1 MFIHPFKPFK
11 NFLPLIFTSKETV
24 WWIVPVFDDSH
35 KEGILKGVNFN
46 WSVLP
51 KTHEIN
57 FFVPATNST
66 LY

>member
-1 MFIHPFKPFK
+1 M
-11 NFLPLIFTSKETV
+11 FTSKETV

-51 KTHEIN
+51 KTYEIN
-57 FFVPATNST
+57 FSVPATNCT